1 MQLHQGDKAVYLRLR
16 REQLGE
22 DAAQPER
29 LLDQLG
35 PDPVIAGGR
44 RVALVE
50 NEVDRLQHGSETA
63 SELVALGDLEGHARL
78 RPRPV
83 SAGRSTGVTPTRTK
97 A

>member
-50 NEVDRLQHGSETA
+50 DQADRLEHRREA
-63 SELVALGDLEGHARL
+63 LSELVALGDLERHPRL
-78 RPRPV
+78 RQWAL
-83 SAGRSTGVTPTRTK
+83 SAHEIISAPDWFG
-97 A
+97 